1 VRQGL
6 TFAHSWRRCSVPEEP
21 RYFAKIGRENG
32 GVKIEERFDEMAKGT
47 FGERLK
53 RERELRE
60 VTVKEI
66 ASATRIAP
74 KFLEA
79 LENEE
84 WNKLPGGVFGRGFV
98 RSIARYLGLGEENL
112 LSDYDLARGETSAP
126 VLQKPEERIPSPPKW
141 IPALAVVML
150 IAALVGVVFGGRYAW
165 RRYVV
170 HRAAKKASAVV
181 SIPASD
187 AAQNLFV
194 NSSLASAAEKSLALD
209 LSVAASV
216 ATRVKIAADGLVV
229 YDAELPA
236 GQNSHFSANDKFAV
250 TAADF
255 SALLLQLNGQKV
267 MPALTP
273 ASSSTISLTSKDLRQ
288 AAGGPTRP

>member
-1 VRQGL
+1 
-6 TFAHSWRRCSVPEEP
+6 
-21 RYFAKIGRENG
+21 
-32 GVKIEERFDEMAKGT
+32 MAKGT

-66 ASATRIAP
+66 ASA
-74 KFLEA
+74 
-79 LENEE
+79 
-84 WNKLPGGVFGRGFV
+84 
-98 RSIARYLGLGEENL
+98 
-112 LSDYDLARGETSAP
+112 
-126 VLQKPEERIPSPPKW
+126 
-141 IPALAVVML
+141 M
-150 IAALVGVVFGGRYAW
+150 
-165 RRYVV
+165 
-170 HRAAKKASAVV
+170 V

-187 AAQNLFV
+187 AEQNLFV

-255 SALLLQLNGQKV
+255 SAL
-267 MPALTP
+267 
-273 ASSSTISLTSKDLRQ
+273 
-288 AAGGPTRP
+288 